1 MHTKPPKKLL
11 IMNILDILETHTDEN
26 HTLTQKEIVE
36 ILESK
41 YDMAVDR
48 KAVKR
53 NLLNLIDLGYNIDY
67 TEAVRIN
74 KKGEEESLYTD
85 WYMERAFSDS
95 ELRLLID
102 SLLFSKHIPHSQCK
116 ELIEKLSGLSNKY
129 FKSRVN
135 YISMISSDMP
145 ENKQL
150 FYTIDVLDE
159 AMTGG
164 KQVSFYYNEYG
175 SDKVMHPRKNNEGKI
190 REYIINP
197 YQIAATNGRY
207 YLICNLDK
215 YNDVSNYRV
224 DRITNIAMLD
234 TPVKPMGQVKGLENG
249 LNLPKHMAEHLYM
262 FTGESAPVTFRA
274 KKYLIT
280 DLLDWFG
287 KDIHFSDENE
297 DEITARVMVNMDA
310 MRKWALQY
318 ALHIKILTPKKLV
331 EAVRE
336 DVMRAAEIYYK

>member
-53 NLLNLIDLGYNIDY
+53 NLLNLIDLGYNIEY

-159 AMTGG
+159 AMWKTG
-164 KQVSFYYNEYG
+164 F
-175 SDKVMHPRKNNEGKI
+175 I
-190 REYIINP
+190 
-197 YQIAATNGRY
+197 
-207 YLICNLDK
+207 
-215 YNDVSNYRV
+215 
-224 DRITNIAMLD
+224 
-234 TPVKPMGQVKGLENG
+234 
-249 LNLPKHMAEHLYM
+249 
-262 FTGESAPVTFRA
+262 
-274 KKYLIT
+274 
-280 DLLDWFG
+280 LL
-287 KDIHFSDENE
+287 
-297 DEITARVMVNMDA
+297 
-310 MRKWALQY
+310 
-318 ALHIKILTPKKLV
+318 
-331 EAVRE
+331 
-336 DVMRAAEIYYK
+336 